1 MREYVRTKNL
11 CEGDVIRENLYDA
24 KMRVLLRAG
33 NKLTSRAIDM
43 IKKLGYKGIYIE
55 KPENCRREE
64 IPLPEPLLDNEM
76 MLRIVAQVREM
87 LARVAADGS
96 QISGFIHMMEE
107 NVEDIVAIMK
117 ERANRQ
123 EMLYEMYDM
132 RMASNWLYYHSIAT
146 CVLSAGIAIVLGYTD
161 EKVRSIAL
169 GGMLHDIG
177 KVFPGGDLY
186 EKSDITEEERQQLRE
201 HPEQMFRLLQRVT
214 ILPIDTTY
222 AVWQHHEKCDGSGYP
237 LGIKKDKIYMSAQI
251 VALANAYDN
260 MTNMTP
266 YSDPMTGAE
275 AFEYLAGC
283 GLYSIECVQA
293 LRAFACIYNVG
304 TRVLLS
310 DGRVAV
316 VLKNVPGIPERPY
329 LLCDGE
335 ILHMVQ
341 DQKLRSLVIQE
352 ELIW

>member
-1 MREYVRTKNL
+1 MREYVRTRNL
-11 CEGDVIRENLYDA
+11 REGDVIRENLYDTR
-24 KMRVLLRAG
+24 MHVLLRAG
-33 NKLTSRAIDM
+33 NQLTSRAIDM
-43 IKKLGYKGIYIE
+43 IGKLGYKGIYIE
-55 KPENCRREE
+55 KLEDCRREE
-64 IPLPEPLLDNEM
+64 IPLPEPLIDNEM
-76 MLRIVAQVREM
+76 MLRIAAQIREM
-87 LARVAADGS
+87 VARVSVDGS
-96 QISGFIHMMEE
+96 HISGFIHMLEGE
-107 NVEDIVAIMK
+107 VEDIVALMK
-117 ERANRQ
+117 ERANRKD
-123 EMLYEMYDM
+123 MLYEMYDM

-146 CVLSAGIAIVLGYTD
+146 CILSAGIAIVLGYTD

-177 KVFPGGDLY
+177 KVFSHGDLY
-186 EKSDITEEERQQLRE
+186 EKLNITEDERRKLRE

-214 ILPIDTTY
+214 TLPIETTY

-283 GLYSIECVQA
+283 GLYSVECVQA
-293 LRAFACIYNVG
+293 LRVFACIYNVG
-304 TRVLLS
+304 TKVLLS

-329 LLCDGE
+329 LLCDGK
-335 ILHMVQ
+335 ILHMAQ
-341 DQKLRSLVIQE
+341 DQALRALVIQE
-352 ELIW
+352 EIM